1 MSLTKWLGLDKLAT
15 LRKIIQQNG
24 GIRGSLYTLY
34 RTDDLKDGNLIGTDK
49 YGNQYFENKRYFYGR
64 DRWVNYNKE
73 VGTDYDGS
81 MIPAE
86 WFGWMHHKVDQP
98 PTVKKPVHYDW
109 MKPHDGRGYNVSG
122 TKDSYVPY
130 STMKPKIQSWVPP
143 SKKE

>member
-64 DRWVNYNKE
+64 DRWVNYNKS

-86 WFGWMHHKVDQP
+86 WFGWMHHKTDFP
-98 PTVKKPVHYDW
+98 PTEKPPVHYEW
-109 MKPHDGRGYNVSG
+109 MKEHDMNPSG
-122 TKDSYVPY
+122 TSNQYVPY
-130 STMKPKIQSWVPP
+130 STTKPKIHSWTPQS
-143 SKKE
+143 KT